1 MSNIYVTLSDML
13 NYTIVLI
20 SLVTLVIAI
29 ISNNKK

>member
-1 MSNIYVTLSDML
+1 MSNVYVTLSDML